1 VRNELSGHRNVPHA
15 AVKKDDYRGARGAR
29 VVSRRKEKVR
39 GKILG
44 RRVKID
50 ERMGILEQF
59 AVAGFADG
67 RGFNKFFYHV
77 GSRND
82 R

>member
-1 VRNELSGHRNVPHA
+1 
-15 AVKKDDYRGARGAR
+15 
-29 VVSRRKEKVR
+29 
-39 GKILG
+39 
-44 RRVKID
+44 VKID